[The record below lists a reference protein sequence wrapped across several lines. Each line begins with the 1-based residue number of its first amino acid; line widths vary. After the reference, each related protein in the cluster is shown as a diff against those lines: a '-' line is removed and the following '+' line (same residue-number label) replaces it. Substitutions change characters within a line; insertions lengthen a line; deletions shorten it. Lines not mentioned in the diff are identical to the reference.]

1 MLNIRQS
8 EKTIRV
14 THQESGAK
22 FTLRSLTPRKYQ
34 ELQKKS
40 LDKKG
45 AVDAITMAGN
55 AAKYI
60 IVDWEG
66 VGDDNGEIECS
77 EDNRYTFGENLAFH
91 VVPFL
96 IDEAMNFDRY
106 LNDEASAAKNA

>member
-8 EKTIRV
+8 EKTITV
-14 THQESGAK
+14 THHESGAK
-22 FTLRSLTPRKYQ
+22 FTLRPLTPRKYQ

-40 LDKKG
+40 HDKKG
-45 AVDAITMAGN
+45 GIDAITMAGN

-66 VGDDNGEIECS
+66 VGDENGEIECS
-77 EDNRYTFGENLAFH
+77 DENRYTFGENLAFH

-96 IDEAMNFDRY
+96 IDESMNFDRY
-106 LNDEASAAKNA
+106 LNDETTAAKNA